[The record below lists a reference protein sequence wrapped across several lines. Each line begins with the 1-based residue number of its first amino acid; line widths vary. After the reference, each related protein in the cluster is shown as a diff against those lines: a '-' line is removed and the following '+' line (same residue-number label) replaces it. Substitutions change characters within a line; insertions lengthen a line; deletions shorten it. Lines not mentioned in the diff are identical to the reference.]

1 MINSIHAIKHH
12 HQGLQP
18 SNGEEKFIARIKA
31 VFAMANTIEL
41 FHDGNPWGIRK
52 PHFIKSNVK

>member
-31 VFAMANTIEL
+31 VLQWQIRLNHSTTGTRGALE
-41 FHDGNPWGIRK
+41 NPIS
-52 PHFIKSNVK
+52 SNQM